1 MDQLDVKVLRALLQS
16 GPPTS
21 LDLGFRRSFSAIAR
35 DLGVDEGTITNRIR
49 RLHAS
54 GFLKGWSVAI
64 NPRLIGEEMV
74 QLWVDVGGPTAKADA
89 IAKVRLLPGV
99 AVVKDLY
106 GPSLG
111 LVVYYE
117 GEARLQRLTRLLGQI
132 TGSTAVDAMPEPFPP
147 CDLVLSEG
155 DLRLIRTLQKEPLTS
170 YARLAQSVDRTA
182 KTVKRRV
189 RRLSDGGAIYL
200 VAELDPKFLVGGI
213 VGSLLVSYEASVE
226 KGTADGQIL
235 SRVADRLLFASL
247 DAPRHSYFALVLSGV
262 AQSRDLLAEVR
273 RTAGVAAS
281 RLDLVAE
288 VFSQYEVYAEQVER
302 LRKSRQFR
310 PHSRPPVSAT

>member
-1 MDQLDVKVLRALLQS
+1 MDTLDVKLLRDILQS

-35 DLGVDEGTITNRIR
+35 DLGVDEGTLTNRIR
-49 RLHAS
+49 RLHTS

-74 QLWVDVGGPTAKADA
+74 QLWVDVEGPTAKTDA

-117 GEARLQRLTRLLGQI
+117 GEAHLQRLTRLLCQI
-132 TGSTAVDAMPEPFPP
+132 TGAKSVASMPEPFPP
-147 CDLVLSEG
+147 CDLALSEG
-155 DLRLIRTLQKEPLTS
+155 DLGLIRALQKEPLTS
-170 YARLAQSVDRTA
+170 YARLAQRVGRTA

-189 RRLSDGGAIYL
+189 HRLSDGGAIYL
-200 VAELDPKFLVGGI
+200 VAELDPKFLIGGI
-213 VGSLLVSYEASVE
+213 VGSLLVSYEASAA
-226 KGTADGQIL
+226 KGVADAQVL
-235 SRVADRLLFASL
+235 SRVADRLMFASL
-247 DAPRHSYFALVLSGV
+247 DASHHSYFALVLSGV
-262 AQSRDLLAEVR
+262 AQSRDILAEVR
-273 RTAGVAAS
+273 RIPGVVAA

-288 VFSQYEVYAEQVER
+288 VFSQYDVYVEQVDRLQKSRR
-302 LRKSRQFR
+302 LRPHPGR
-310 PHSRPPVSAT
+310 PVRAS